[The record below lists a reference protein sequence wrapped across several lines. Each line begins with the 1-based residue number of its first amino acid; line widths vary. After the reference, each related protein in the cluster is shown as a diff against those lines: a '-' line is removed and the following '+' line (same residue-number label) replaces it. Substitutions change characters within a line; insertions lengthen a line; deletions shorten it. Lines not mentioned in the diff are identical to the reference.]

1 MLLTY
6 THVNEIRARLE
17 NASQGIF
24 RVPRGNIHTTSPP
37 QTIFLGS
44 YRAKE
49 DSVCSFL
56 RGGHALAAIATL
68 SLMRSPFQK
77 MPWHA
82 IRSVIS
88 FSAAH
93 SHTSFNIKCVISAN
107 GLIASQARHAPSPLY
122 VCSENGVSDSYIAR
136 LYLF

>member
-1 MLLTY
+1 MKL
-6 THVNEIRARLE
+6 
-17 NASQGIF
+17 G
-24 RVPRGNIHTTSPP
+24 RGWKMQAEVFSVCHAVTAANIHT
-37 QTIFLGS
+37 QL
-44 YRAKE
+44 
-49 DSVCSFL
+49 L
-56 RGGHALAAIATL
+56 RRRRRFFSEVIARKRIQSLQVYAGGHALAAIATL

-107 GLIASQARHAPSPLY
+107 GLIASQARRATHHLLFAARIW
-122 VCSENGVSDSYIAR
+122 SECDSDIAR
-136 LYLF
+136 LSL

>member
-1 MLLTY
+1 MKLGRGWKLQAEVFSVCHAEIY
-6 THVNEIRARLE
+6 THTQLLRRIDDFSRKLSRE
-17 NASQGIF
+17 
-24 RVPRGNIHTTSPP
+24 RGFSL
-37 QTIFLGS
+37 QSLFAG
-44 YRAKE
+44 R
-49 DSVCSFL
+49 
-56 RGGHALAAIATL
+56 GHALAAIATL

-107 GLIASQARHAPSPLY
+107 GLIASQARHAPPPLC
-122 VCSENGVSDSYIAR
+122 VCLQREGSE
-136 LYLF
+136 